1 MRKSLLT
8 LLMLPGLAS
17 AHAVLDQTTAESGS
31 YYQGEM
37 RIGHGCDGSDTVK
50 VTIDIP
56 EGFYG
61 AKPKPK
67 AGWQIDIV
75 KADLEDPYESH
86 GKWVH
91 RDVRQITWYGNA
103 LSHAHF
109 DEFEFTGQIGV
120 GNTEKLYFPVRQ
132 ECVVGELNWNQT
144 PDNPQGAEHDH
155 HQHHQMDE
163 ADGHA
168 GHGKPR
174 LDYPAPVI
182 NVVDGTGGHHH

>member
-1 MRKSLLT
+1 MRQSLLI

-56 EGFYG
+56 DGFYG

-75 KADLEDPYESH
+75 KADLEKPYESH

-91 RDVRQITWYGNA
+91 RDVRQISWYGNTLA
-103 LSHAHF
+103 DAHF

-144 PDNPQGAEHDH
+144 PDNPQGDAHDH
-155 HQHHQMDE
+155 HQHHQMD
-163 ADGHA
+163 DGNGHA
-168 GHGKPR
+168 GHGKPK

-182 NVVDGTGGHHH
+182 NVIDGQGGHHH